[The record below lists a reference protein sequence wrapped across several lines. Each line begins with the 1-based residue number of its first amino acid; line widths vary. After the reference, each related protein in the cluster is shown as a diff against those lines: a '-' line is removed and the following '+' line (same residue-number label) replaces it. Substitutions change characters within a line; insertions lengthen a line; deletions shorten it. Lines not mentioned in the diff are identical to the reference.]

1 MERQNMQ
8 KDRLASPIWSILS
21 IYILCFIFRAA
32 EYMFIRTDESFFGE
46 AFIHKLTG
54 ICILFIAVKYFS
66 FKWPEIG
73 FTRKAAGKNM
83 FCGFLLGCSVFILAY
98 GIEWGIQAA
107 RGNHPA
113 LQLYVSSYSIDGNRG
128 NQTGILFFAI
138 CIAGNIINVFMEEG
152 IFRGLFIKLAEIKYS
167 FIRAAI
173 ISSVLFGIW
182 HIAAPVRS
190 LLDGQMSAGG
200 AATAAFML
208 LVTTG
213 ITGATFCLLT

>member
-1 MERQNMQ
+1 
-8 KDRLASPIWSILS
+8 
-21 IYILCFIFRAA
+21 
-32 EYMFIRTDESFFGE
+32 
-46 AFIHKLTG
+46 
-54 ICILFIAVKYFS
+54 
-66 FKWPEIG
+66 
-73 FTRKAAGKNM
+73 M
-83 FCGFLLGCSVFILAY
+83 FCGFQLGCPALILAY

-208 LVTTG
+208 IVTTG
-213 ITGATFCLLT
+213 ITGAKFCLLTRITGSLWMPMADHFVNNTVVNILHMTTVSGADELQTLRISIAQTISFLVVLFIYWKSGAGGKQTFRA